1 MGERVHGGKD
11 RHVPGSR
18 VPDGQRDRTVGA
30 LPPDRTDGRHRP
42 RNDDAPGGKDGA
54 KPGGDD
60 IRLISQDDMKDLR
73 TFFHEWEKK
82 VPTDVLRI
90 EEEVDPRFEISAY
103 TLELERVGKNPILFF
118 NKVKGFDIPVLSNL
132 LATKERVAAGI
143 DTPSQSIR

>member
-1 MGERVHGGKD
+1 
-11 RHVPGSR
+11 
-18 VPDGQRDRTVGA
+18 
-30 LPPDRTDGRHRP
+30 
-42 RNDDAPGGKDGA
+42 
-54 KPGGDD
+54 
-60 IRLISQDDMKDLR
+60 MKDLR

-118 NKVKGFDIPVLSNL
+118 NKVKGFDMPVLSNL